1 MPEGTVKF
9 FHEEKK
15 YGFIELEN
23 GEAEEVDDDEDV
35 FFHISQ
41 VRGAVIEE
49 GEKVKFRLEEGDEGL
64 RAADVARL

>member
-49 GEKVKFRLEEGDEGL
+49 GEQVKFRLEEGDEGL
-64 RAADVARL
+64 RAADVARI